1 METTRHL
8 SGYDIDLSPRTC
20 ARRGGFTLFE
30 MLIAISIIV
39 IITSIG
45 WSPVMRLHQEYR
57 VKAAAEEV
65 RQMAAGTR
73 MLALD
78 QDLVFQF
85 RFEPGGRKYM
95 RVPYESAAGA
105 AATTKQPVTASGQ
118 SSGELPVGTYFE
130 SVTAGASE
138 AVNSE
143 ALANLPPEFT
153 QTSWS
158 PPILFYSDG
167 TATNAEFNIVDETST
182 TRRIRVR
189 DITGGVTVTTT
200 N

>member
-1 METTRHL
+1 MQV
-8 SGYDIDLSPRTC
+8 SPTIRRGRQS
-20 ARRGGFTLFE
+20 AIRSRDQRGGFTLFE

-65 RQMAAGTR
+65 RQMVAGTR
-73 MLALD
+73 ILALD
-78 QDLVFQF
+78 QDIVFQF
-85 RFEPGGRKYM
+85 RFEPGGRKFI

-105 AATTKQPVTASGQ
+105 SAASGNQPVSASGQ
-118 SSGELPVGTYFE
+118 SSGELPAGLYFE
-130 SVTAGASE
+130 DVLSNASE
-138 AVNSE
+138 AVNPDF
-143 ALANLPPEFT
+143 LVGLPNEFT
-153 QTSWS
+153 QAAWS
-158 PPILFYSDG
+158 APILFYSDG

-182 TRRIRVR
+182 TRRIKVR
-189 DITGGVTVTTT
+189 DITGGVTVTST